1 MERLSRKI
9 EILMVEDN
17 PGDVRLFRE
26 ALETCEVKHELSV
39 AGDGEIA
46 MALLRR
52 EGAYSET
59 VRPDLVI
66 LDWNLPKKCGKEVL
80 QEIKSDESLASIPVV
95 VFTTSRAPQDIR
107 DTYDGR
113 GNCFITKPA
122 HFRQFVEAV
131 ESIKEFWLTVAL
143 LPR

>member
-1 MERLSRKI
+1 MEQLSRKI
-9 EILMVEDN
+9 EILIVEDN

-39 AGDGEIA
+39 AEDGEIA
-46 MALLRR
+46 MALLHR
-52 EGAYSET
+52 EGAYREAA
-59 VRPDLVI
+59 RPDLII
-66 LDWNLPKKCGKEVL
+66 LDWNLPKKCGKLVL
-80 QEIKSDESLASIPVV
+80 EEIKTDENLAMIPVV
-95 VFTTSRAPQDIR
+95 VFTTSRAPQDLR
-107 DTYDGR
+107 DAYDGR

-131 ESIKEFWLTVAL
+131 ESIKEFWLTTAL